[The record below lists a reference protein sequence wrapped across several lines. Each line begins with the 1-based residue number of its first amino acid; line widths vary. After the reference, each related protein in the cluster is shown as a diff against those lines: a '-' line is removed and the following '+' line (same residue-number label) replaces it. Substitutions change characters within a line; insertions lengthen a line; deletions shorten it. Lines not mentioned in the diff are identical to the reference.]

1 MDDCIFCKIIKGEL
15 PSYKIYE
22 DKFTYAFLDIS
33 NDGNGHILVVPKH
46 HCENIL
52 DAREEDLENVIKTIQ
67 KISKHLIQNCG
78 FDGVNILNASGKSAE
93 QSVFHLHFHI
103 LPRKDKD
110 GLKVFPSLTKN
121 PKSLEDIQKS
131 LKHKMEKTEVVPIN
145 MAKQEKTYI
154 LMFQ

>member
-52 DAREEDLENVIKTIQ
+52 DASEEDLENVIKTIQ
-67 KISKHLIQNCG
+67 KISKHLTQNCG

-93 QSVFHLHFHI
+93 QIVFHLHFHI

-131 LKHKMEKTEVVPIN
+131 LKVD
-145 MAKQEKTYI
+145 
-154 LMFQ
+154 